1 MYKDLKE
8 GSRYMSGEE
17 KDKAEKVL
25 ARMEGRKGLSPEGE
39 EKLKN
44 IGNSLRD
51 ISKRLEGWEERS
63 ER

>member
-1 MYKDLKE
+1 
-8 GSRYMSGEE
+8 MSGEE